1 MIVKFDK
8 IREDKRG
15 VSNSLGILIKKIKNY
30 NYIQSNEDE
39 NRTRKREIK
48 KEKSYYRRKIHCSP
62 LRN

>member
-48 KEKSYYRRKIHCSP
+48 KENSYYRRKIHCSP